1 MTPSPRAR
9 NWSFAA
15 KLAAMFVLADVIALA
30 ALCTAAATTDLYLR
44 ATFELWGHL
53 HWPAVA
59 LSESLF
65 PGPYTMHDPIPFGQI
80 AVLLSGALVQ
90 AALAGWVIG
99 KVVEMLRK
107 DPHHAA
113 QRER

>member
-1 MTPSPRAR
+1 
-9 NWSFAA
+9 
-15 KLAAMFVLADVIALA
+15 MFVLADVVALA

-65 PGPYTMHDPIPFGQI
+65 PGPYTMHDPIPYGLI

-90 AALAGWVIG
+90 AALVGWVIG

-107 DPHHAA
+107 GPDHAL
-113 QRER
+113 